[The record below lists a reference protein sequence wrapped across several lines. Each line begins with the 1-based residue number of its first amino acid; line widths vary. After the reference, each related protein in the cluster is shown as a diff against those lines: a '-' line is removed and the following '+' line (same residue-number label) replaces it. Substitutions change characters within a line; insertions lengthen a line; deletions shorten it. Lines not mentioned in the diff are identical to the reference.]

1 MRCWTIR
8 KKPIEHTVHKFIRK
22 TGTVVDD
29 YIRGSGKSELIV
41 PTHKLIGKRIGK
53 NEDGKGHGG
62 FEVNIKYADND
73 TKKAIFKANTYLSAF
88 PTAIKYA
95 DKQIR
100 RITLRKMEPWS
111 MEVKW
116 W

>member
-1 MRCWTIR
+1 M
-8 KKPIEHTVHKFIRK
+8 
-22 TGTVVDD
+22 
-29 YIRGSGKSELIV
+29 
-41 PTHKLIGKRIGK
+41 
-53 NEDGKGHGG
+53 
-62 FEVNIKYADND
+62 NIKYADND

-111 MEVKW
+111 MEVK
-116 W
+116 